1 MDFVKDILHIASF
14 GVYEGN
20 NPYEESTVPSRPE
33 PREMN
38 DSRDDGFEKAIRQ
51 KKQLER
57 DADAR
62 RIAKHNAKIYK
73 RNARQQAR
81 NKFFAQFFPFLYT
94 TYYPPST
101 FGEYYEER
109 RRYRCYICDTVPS
122 GEWAAAYDY
131 DGDHSYII
139 NYGQCASCQ
148 RYICKERHSRVV
160 PGVTG
165 AYCPNCVA
173 DITRRY
179 G

>member
-20 NPYEESTVPSRPE
+20 NPNKESTVPSRPE
-33 PREMN
+33 PREMS
-38 DSRDDGFEKAIRQ
+38 DSRDDDFEKAIRH

-73 RNARQQAR
+73 RDARQQAR

-94 TYYPPST
+94 TYYPPET
-101 FGEYYEER
+101 FGERYEER
-109 RRYRCYICDTVPS
+109 RRYRCYICGTVPS
-122 GEWAAAYDY
+122 GGWNS
-131 DGDHSYII
+131 DGSGDPDHWYEIDFI
-139 NYGQCASCQ
+139 RCASCQ
-148 RYICKERHSRVV
+148 RYICKDHSRSS
-160 PGVTG
+160 
-165 AYCPNCVA
+165 YCPSCVA

>member
-20 NPYEESTVPSRPE
+20 NPNKESRVPSRPE
-33 PREMN
+33 PREMS
-38 DSRDDGFEKAIRQ
+38 DSRDDDFEKAIRH

-94 TYYPPST
+94 TYYPLAPSVNT
-101 FGEYYEER
+101 MNSVDATAVIFAV
-109 RRYRCYICDTVPS
+109 RYRAV
-122 GEWAAAYDY
+122 A
-131 DGDHSYII
+131 
-139 NYGQCASCQ
+139 GQ
-148 RYICKERHSRVV
+148 
-160 PGVTG
+160 VTG
-165 AYCPNCVA
+165 QVTQTSA
-173 DITRRY
+173 T
-179 G
+179 